1 MKRFFLMAG
10 LSVALFA
17 CNNDSATVTVD
28 KDSSDHAANTER
40 TYTSSDGD
48 VSYRDGKLVVW
59 RNGAWVDSDEDV
71 RLENGTVVRR
81 NGEVERDGKVVVL
94 EDGEVVDRTGNFFDR
109 AGNAIEN
116 AWDKT
121 KEGVK
126 EAGKEVKEG
135 AQKVGEEVKDVFK
148 DDNN

>member
-1 MKRFFLMAG
+1 MAG
-10 LSVALFA
+10 IAAFFVA
-17 CNNDSATVTVD
+17 CNNDGDNNAAVEG
-28 KDSSDHAANTER
+28 DSTDYAANSPS
-40 TYTSSDGD
+40 TYKASDGD

-59 RNGAWVDSDEDV
+59 RDNDWVEADDDV
-71 RLENGTVVRR
+71 KLENGVIVRR

-94 EDGEVVDRTGNFFDR
+94 KDGEVVDKDGRFFDR

-116 AWDKT
+116 AWEDVKDGAKDAGEAIKEGAKDV

-126 EAGKEVKEG
+126 DVI
-135 AQKVGEEVKDVFK
+135 KD